1 MKRWLQAA
9 SLLLVCALLGGCM
22 YPKEMRKE
30 SQIASGEYVIVV
42 QNAVDQFKA
51 KTGVLPIKN
60 FEATTPLYE
69 QYLIDFKK
77 LKGRYI
83 SEVPLN
89 AFENGGT
96 ATYVL
101 IDAETKPTV
110 KMMDLPSF
118 QQTVELQQEVD
129 RYKSKT
135 GTLPTG
141 EAIAPGFFAI
151 DYAKLNRKPLEVT
164 SMYTRSVKLPFLMS
178 EAGQVAIDYAP
189 EMMRLIDKK
198 QLQSRL
204 DAKQD
209 LRALLVQESYFVPA
223 RSFAYMWKDNKPVPV
238 PESF

>member
-9 SLLLVCALLGGCM
+9 SLLLVCTLLGGCM

-30 SQIASGEYVIVV
+30 NQIATGEYVIVV
-42 QNAVDQFKA
+42 QNAIDQYKA

-69 QYLIDFKK
+69 QNAIDFKK

-83 SEVPLN
+83 SEVPAN

-101 IDAETKPTV
+101 VDAETKPTV

-118 QQTVELQQEVD
+118 QLTVELQQEVD

-135 GTLPTG
+135 GTLPAG
-141 EAIAPGFFAI
+141 EAVAPGFVAI
-151 DYAKLNRKPLEVT
+151 DYAKLNRKPTEVD

-178 EAGQVAIDYAP
+178 ESGQVGIDYAP
-189 EMMRLIDKK
+189 EIMRLIDKK

-223 RSFAYMWKDNKPVPV
+223 RSFAYSWKDNKPVPV